1 MSVEITKSSLGAT
14 TKLPDDLKGKDKANL
29 NMKINK
35 YKYFRLFIT
44 VALYPVDK
52 DGTRENKYLS
62 NLIDDSE
69 LAENDY
75 EYITGND
82 KVEMPQLKN

>member
-14 TKLPDDLKGKDKANL
+14 TKLQDVLKGKDKANL

-35 YKYFRLFIT
+35 YKCFRLFIT
-44 VALYPVDK
+44 VALYPVEK
-52 DGTRENKYLS
+52 DGTRGNKYLS
-62 NLIDDSE
+62 KLIDDSE
-69 LAENDY
+69 LAENDC

-82 KVEMPQLKN
+82 KVGK